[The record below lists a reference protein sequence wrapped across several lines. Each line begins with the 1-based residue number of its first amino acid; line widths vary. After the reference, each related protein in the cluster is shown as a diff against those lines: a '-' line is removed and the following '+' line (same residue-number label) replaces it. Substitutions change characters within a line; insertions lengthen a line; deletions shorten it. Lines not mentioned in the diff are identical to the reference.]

1 MSDVL
6 IAVMGATG
14 TGKSTFVNLISGSQ
28 LPVGEGLR
36 SCTTEVRTSQPFELL
51 GRRVTLIDTPGF
63 DDTLKTDTE
72 ILKLIAS
79 YLANQYREN
88 KKLSGVIY
96 MHRISDF
103 RVGGISRRNFGMF
116 RSLCG
121 DSTLANVVVV
131 TNMWSEVS
139 AEKGAAREHELAT
152 DGALFKPVLDKG
164 AAMARHA
171 NTLASAQ
178 AILGRLVANVPLP
191 LQIQRELVEEH
202 KALEQTAASE
212 ELKTQEMR
220 EAQRRQEAE
229 LQRQREAAEA
239 ARRAQ
244 EAQKARE
251 LAEAQRQRAI
261 QEAQAQAERER
272 VQRELEAARRQ
283 EEERLRQVQLALQQE
298 AAARAAEE
306 ERLRQV
312 REQQAREAQAQ
323 EEARRQH
330 QAEMERIR
338 RRRRHDDCI
347 IC

>member
-6 IAVMGATG
+6 IAIMGATG
-14 TGKSTFVNLISGSQ
+14 TGKSTFVNLVSGSQ

-36 SCTTEVRTSQPFELL
+36 SCTTEVRSSQPFELL
-51 GRRVTLIDTPGF
+51 GRQVTLIDTPGF

-79 YLANQYREN
+79 YLANAYREN
-88 KKLSGVIY
+88 KKLRGVIY

-121 DSTLANVVVV
+121 DNTLANVVVV

-139 AEKGAAREHELAT
+139 AEKGAARECELAT
-152 DGALFKPVLDKG
+152 DAALFKPVLDKG
-164 AAMARHA
+164 AALLRHE
-171 NTLASAQ
+171 NTFASAQ

-202 KALEQTAASE
+202 KALEQTAANE
-212 ELKTQEMR
+212 ELKTQEIL
-220 EAQRRQEAE
+220 EAQRRHEEE

-239 ARRAQ
+239 AQRALEEQ
-244 EAQKARE
+244 RARD
-251 LAEAQRQRAI
+251 LAEAQRQREI
-261 QEAQAQAERER
+261 QEAQARAERER
-272 VQRELEAARRQ
+272 VQRELEEARRQ
-283 EEERLRQVQLALQQE
+283 EEERLRQVQLALEQE

-312 REQQAREAQAQ
+312 REQQAREAEEQ
-323 EEARRQH
+323 EEARRRH
-330 QAEMERIR
+330 QAEMERIER
-338 RRRRHDDCI
+338 ERSDGDCRI
-347 IC
+347 F